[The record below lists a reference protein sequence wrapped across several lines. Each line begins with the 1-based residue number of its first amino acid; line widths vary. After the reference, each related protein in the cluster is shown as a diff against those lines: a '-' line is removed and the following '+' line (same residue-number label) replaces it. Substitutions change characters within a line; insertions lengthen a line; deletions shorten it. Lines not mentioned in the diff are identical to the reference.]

1 MKTRGSWN
9 PDGEGNQSVL
19 WQWLN
24 TAQSKGR
31 AAGSSW
37 DSETTALLGQGHCS
51 EQCSLKT
58 TNTFKIAN
66 GSRDSSSPTLQ
77 KCPLGTMDA
86 IDTSLVWDFLWDWHQ
101 KVAPQRFPTSMES
114 AQETPRRSFHT
125 GPVKGR
131 GAEALSF
138 LLGIFLPAES
148 E

>member
-1 MKTRGSWN
+1 MAVAKHCPEQR
-9 PDGEGNQSVL
+9 E
-19 WQWLN
+19 
-24 TAQSKGR
+24 
-31 AAGSSW
+31 SSW
-37 DSETTALLGQGHCS
+37 VELGQRNHCPARAGTLQRATCS